1 MLGVLMNLVTTLG
14 YWLLVHHATIND
26 FSGYA
31 LVHMYT
37 AHTLPQV
44 SFALNWYCTDVVLV
58 ASHKRIVLGVAYQ
71 GRKCGLCVDLLKPS
85 CRVLMPSQT
94 PC

>member
-1 MLGVLMNLVTTLG
+1 MLGVFMNLVTTLG

-58 ASHKRIVLGVAYQ
+58 ASHKRIVLGVDFLYAVFN
-71 GRKCGLCVDLLKPS
+71 CV
-85 CRVLMPSQT
+85 
-94 PC
+94 